1 MKPGEIIRLEISI
14 TCFDKSLEIFC
25 SSVTIL
31 FPLIPISASYGSFPS
46 PSTITPFLKIM
57 S

>member
-1 MKPGEIIRLEISI
+1 MKPGEITRLEISI

-25 SSVTIL
+25 SSATIL
-31 FPLIPISASYGSFPS
+31 FPLIPISASCGSFPS